1 MNMKIKER
9 IEQYGTK
16 SVNEFELISLLTGLN
31 VEVLSEFKTLK
42 RLREQYQT
50 IQCTDT
56 QITKLKSLFEISHRL
71 ENEHLDFKKI
81 SSPSD
86 IAEHFKEMKHLQV
99 EEFRIVMLNT
109 KNQIIKTSTI
119 SVGTLN
125 ASLVH
130 PREVFK
136 GAILNSANGIIL
148 LHNHPS
154 GDSTPSRE
162 DIVLTER
169 LVEVG
174 KVMGIQVLDHIILAN
189 SFYSFK
195 EQGLI

>member
-1 MNMKIKER
+1 MKIKER

-16 SVNEFELISLLTGLN
+16 AVSEFELISLLTGLN
-31 VEVLSEFKTLK
+31 VDVLNEFKTLK
-42 RLREQYQT
+42 SLREQYQT
-50 IQCTDT
+50 IQGTET
-56 QITKLKSLFEISHRL
+56 QITKLESLFEISHRL

-86 IAEHFKEMKHLQV
+86 VAEHFKAMKHLQV
-99 EEFRIVMLNT
+99 EEFRIVILNT
-109 KNQIIKTSTI
+109 KNHIIKTSTV

-136 GAILNSANGIIL
+136 EAILNSAYGIIL

-154 GDSTPSRE
+154 GDPSPSKE
-162 DIVLTER
+162 DLLLTER
-169 LVEVG
+169 LTEVG
-174 KVMGIQVLDHIILAN
+174 KVMGIQVLDHIILGN